1 MPHLDPLVTKL
12 RNAVATLSKDIRD
25 IRQGKAIPLALEITT
40 HLEFAEELVEQV
52 DAAAVGALQIGG
64 AA

>member
-1 MPHLDPLVTKL
+1 VQHDPKTIQL
-12 RNAVATLSKDIRD
+12 RNAVATLAQDLRKIRL
-25 IRQGKAIPLALEITT
+25 GLAIPLSIEITT

-52 DAAAVGALQIGG
+52 DAGNVARLQIGG